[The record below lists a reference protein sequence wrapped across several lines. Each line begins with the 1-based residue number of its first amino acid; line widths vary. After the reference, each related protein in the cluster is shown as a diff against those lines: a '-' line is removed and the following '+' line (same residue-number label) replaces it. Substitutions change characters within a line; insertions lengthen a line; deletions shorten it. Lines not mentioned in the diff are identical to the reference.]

1 MKVPCNTVKQLI
13 DGFLN
18 TDEVKAILFLKVFPT
33 FTTFPTNPEKESTK
47 DYLATVSV
55 VKIGGLKATLSLE

>member
-1 MKVPCNTVKQLI
+1 MKVPRNTVKQLI

-18 TDEVKAILFLKVFPT
+18 TDEVKAIIFLRGFLA
-33 FTTFPTNPEKESTK
+33 FTTFSTNPEKESTK

-55 VKIGGLKATLSLE
+55 LKIGGLKATLSLE